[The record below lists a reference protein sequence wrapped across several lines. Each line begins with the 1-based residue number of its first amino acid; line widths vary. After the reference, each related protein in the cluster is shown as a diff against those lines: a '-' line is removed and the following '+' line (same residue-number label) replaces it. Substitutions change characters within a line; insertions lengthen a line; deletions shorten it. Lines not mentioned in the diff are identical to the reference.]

1 MSRPPEVSMAMALN
15 WSAEKSQWFGT
26 VMGQTLGGR
35 ARPVVSASA
44 EIDAAGE
51 RMRHPSH

>member
-1 MSRPPEVSMAMALN
+1 MAMALK

-26 VMGQTLGGR
+26 VMGQTLGGA
-35 ARPVVSASA
+35 ARRVVSASA
-44 EIDAAGE
+44 EIDVAGE